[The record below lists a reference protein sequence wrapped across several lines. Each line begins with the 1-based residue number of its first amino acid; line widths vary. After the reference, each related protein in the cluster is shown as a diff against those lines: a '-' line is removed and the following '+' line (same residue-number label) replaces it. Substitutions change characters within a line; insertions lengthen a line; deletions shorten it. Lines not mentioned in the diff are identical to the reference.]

1 MWKTTI
7 ENDDGLKNTQ
17 CLFFVNLLHQTVFEH
32 LDYLPIDNFH
42 VRGWEKSKI
51 QREWITPAAAPLQRS
66 YARSCSLLPEIS
78 KCYISETTNLSQL
91 NGHECRASVK
101 ICLVCKKQTFHN
113 GIAKQGKRMSFIWLN
128 FHTQSK
134 EIQSI
139 RTCFNIRKTD

>member
-1 MWKTTI
+1 MMMDYSI
-7 ENDDGLKNTQ
+7 HNV
-17 CLFFVNLLHQTVFEH
+17 FFLILLHQTVFEH
-32 LDYLPIDNFH
+32 LDYLPIEYFH
-42 VRGWEKSKI
+42 VRGWEMSNI
-51 QREWITPAAAPLQRS
+51 QRELITPAAAPLQRS

-113 GIAKQGKRMSFIWLN
+113 GTAEQGRRMCFMSPN
-128 FHTQSK
+128 FHNQSK

-139 RTCFNIRKTD
+139 QTCFNIRKTD